1 VIRPRGGATRRR
13 DDKDEEPTS
22 SAEEIGRL
30 LRQAR
35 EERGLDLLAVH
46 DRLSRPIT
54 QLEAL
59 ERGDLDS
66 LPDQALALSTLR
78 RYAAFLGL
86 DGDALA
92 LRMID
97 AWSSPPAAVNGTA
110 RGGAGAAVTSVVAA
124 VTTGPDHLRAFTQTG
139 QVPRVGA
146 GSTAAAGGY
155 GYGMA
160 TGPPT
165 GTFPVV
171 PRHELRQSKRAVAR
185 ARRKLR
191 APTPLKI
198 VTGVALLL
206 VLAVVA
212 GYVILQQRP
221 QWLVSAR
228 ILRVVEPGGPQAPA
242 PATTSTV
249 PHQVAIVVPG
259 VSGPASSAYS
269 VGTKDFTVN
278 VSTTGPCWV
287 QVTSSE
293 SSVPLIVGVQ
303 QAGKRLSYPAQ
314 GTMTVQVGSSA
325 VVVGI
330 SVKGKVVFF
339 TAPHV
344 TPYTYVFAANTAG

>member
-1 VIRPRGGATRRR
+1 
-13 DDKDEEPTS
+13 
-22 SAEEIGRL
+22 
-30 LRQAR
+30 
-35 EERGLDLLAVH
+35 
-46 DRLSRPIT
+46 
-54 QLEAL
+54 
-59 ERGDLDS
+59 
-66 LPDQALALSTLR
+66 
-78 RYAAFLGL
+78 
-86 DGDALA
+86 
-92 LRMID
+92 M
-97 AWSSPPAAVNGTA
+97 
-110 RGGAGAAVTSVVAA
+110 
-124 VTTGPDHLRAFTQTG
+124 
-139 QVPRVGA
+139 GA

-269 VGTKDFTVN
+269 VGTKDFTVD

-344 TPYTYVFAANTAG
+344 TPYTYVFAARRPDRRLTAFSRRRRPDRSGRPGRRPTRHPAGRHSGRPCAPPSAPTARTPGSGPGR